1 MVHTHT
7 SFTHNSLTRNFVT
20 HNSLTHYSFTYNFV
34 TCVALGDIE
43 LHFVTS
49 TFSLCGPHALTA
61 LGWLWWRAWPP
72 VVGCDAAVFCVVG
85 VVLGDMHAHFAG
97 QVWHF
102 GHWAG
107 SGGRR
112 GLLRGRRGRF

>member
-1 MVHTHT
+1 MRLRRLA
-7 SFTHNSLTRNFVT
+7 SSGG
-20 HNSLTHYSFTYNFV
+20 
-34 TCVALGDIE
+34 ALGR
-43 LHFVTS
+43 
-49 TFSLCGPHALTA
+49 
-61 LGWLWWRAWPP
+61 LWS
-72 VVGCDAAVFCVVG
+72 AVFCVVG

-97 QVWHF
+97 QAWHF